1 MGPRIEPLTADK
13 LDDEALDALRIG
25 FPRAADRYLSDAA
38 DAPPL
43 PTVLGLMLNHPKVAG
58 PWFAYNNVLL
68 YDPAITAR
76 QRELAILRVAWLARG
91 TYEWLQHVRL
101 GQQAGITDAE
111 LEAIAAGPD
120 AGSWS
125 PFEADLLR
133 AVDEL
138 MHDSRIGDN
147 TWKRL
152 SEHFDTRQMMELT
165 FVVGTYLCLAFVFNS
180 ADLPLDEGLD
190 PGNIPVPRREAS
202 AGERPEMED

>member
-1 MGPRIEPLTADK
+1 MSPRIEPLTAET
-13 LDDEALDALRIG
+13 LDDKALAALQVG
-25 FPRAADRYLSDAA
+25 FPGAADRYLSGAP
-38 DAPPL
+38 DAPPF
-43 PTVLGLMLNHPKVAG
+43 PTVLGLMLNHPKLAA

-111 LEAIAAGPD
+111 LDAIAEGPD
-120 AGSWS
+120 AGSWA
-125 PFEADLLR
+125 PLEADLLR

-138 MHDSRIGDN
+138 MGDARISDD
-147 TWKRL
+147 TWNRL
-152 SEHFDTRQMMELT
+152 SEHFDTRQLMELT
-165 FVVGTYLCLAFVFNS
+165 FVVGSYLTLAFVFNS

-202 AGERPEMED
+202 ASERPEMED

>member
-1 MGPRIEPLTADK
+1 
-13 LDDEALDALRIG
+13 
-25 FPRAADRYLSDAA
+25 
-38 DAPPL
+38 
-43 PTVLGLMLNHPKVAG
+43 MLNHPKVAG

-120 AGSWS
+120 AGSWA
-125 PFEADLLR
+125 PLEADLLR

-138 MHDSRIGDN
+138 MGDARISDD

-152 SEHFDTRQMMELT
+152 SEHFDTRQLMLESRVVDRFPLNDQEILCRHLHKVTADWIADYERTQMEP
-165 FVVGTYLCLAFVFNS
+165 A
-180 ADLPLDEGLD
+180 
-190 PGNIPVPRREAS
+190 R
-202 AGERPEMED
+202 

>member
-1 MGPRIEPLTADK
+1 MSPRIEPLTAEK
-13 LDDEALDALRIG
+13 LDDEALAALNAG
-25 FPRAADRYLSDAA
+25 FPGARDTFLSDAP

-43 PTVLGLMLNHPKVAG
+43 PTVLGLMLNHPKLAA
-58 PWFAYNNVLL
+58 PWFAFNNVLL
-68 YDPAITAR
+68 RDPSITAR
-76 QRELAILRVAWLARG
+76 QRELAILRVAWRARG

-111 LEAIAAGPD
+111 VEAITVGAD

-125 PFEADLLR
+125 ALEAEILR
-133 AVDEL
+133 ATDEL
-138 MHDSRIGDN
+138 FDDARITDD

-152 SEHFDTRQMMELT
+152 SEHFDTRQLMELT
-165 FVVGTYLCLAFVFNS
+165 FVVGSYLTLAFVFNS

-202 AGERPEMED
+202 ARERPEMED

>member
-1 MGPRIEPLTADK
+1 MSPRIEPLSAEK
-13 LDDEALDALRIG
+13 LDDDALAALRVG
-25 FPRAADRYLSDAA
+25 FPRAADQFVSDAP

-43 PTVLGLMLNHPKVAG
+43 PTVLGLMLNHPKLAG

-68 YDPAITAR
+68 HDPSITAR
-76 QRELAILRVAWLARG
+76 QRELAILRVAWHARG

-101 GQQAGITDAE
+101 GQLAGITDAE
-111 LEAIAAGPD
+111 IEAITVGPD
-120 AGSWS
+120 ADSWS
-125 PFEADLLR
+125 PLEADLLR

-138 MHDSRIGDN
+138 MHDARIGDD

-152 SEHFDTRQMMELT
+152 SEHFDTRQLMELT

-190 PGNIPVPRREAS
+190 PGNIPVPRRE
-202 AGERPEMED
+202 D